1 MEYEGTKISS
11 KCDANKN
18 ESEIEGLN
26 DCSVQDQS
34 EFSQSEIAC
43 LMI

>member
-11 KCDANKN
+11 KCDASKN

-34 EFSQSEIAC
+34 ELSQSEIAC